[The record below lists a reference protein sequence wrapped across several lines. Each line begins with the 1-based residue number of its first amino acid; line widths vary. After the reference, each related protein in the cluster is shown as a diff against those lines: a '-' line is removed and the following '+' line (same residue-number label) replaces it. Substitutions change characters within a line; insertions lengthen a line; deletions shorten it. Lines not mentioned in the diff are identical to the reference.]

1 MAKIVTINSDILE
14 ALREYKVNGDEA
26 KLYLLGIYF
35 GLNTEYISEKTRK
48 QVNALGIVE
57 REYKDNS
64 SSPNTVRWKVPLF
77 NEEKEEAFN
86 WISNYMKLFG
96 DINPERKGTKSA
108 CMSRMKKFFAEHPEV
123 RKQDVKNAVEAYLKT
138 VSDPQYL
145 KSSHKFIYDGAGF
158 NKVSMLEQ
166 YIEQLKASGS
176 KDGRTTK
183 MN

>member
-1 MAKIVTINSDILE
+1 MSKIVTINSDILE
-14 ALREYKVNGDEA
+14 ALREYKVNSDEA

-64 SSPNTVRWKVPLF
+64 SSPHTLRWKVPLF
-77 NEEKEEAFN
+77 NEEKDEAFA

-108 CMSRMKKFFAEHPEV
+108 CMSRMKRFFTEHPEV
-123 RKQDVKNAVEAYLKT
+123 RKQDVKSAVEAYLRT
-138 VSDPQYL
+138 VSDPAYL
-145 KSSHKFIYDGAGF
+145 KSAHKFIYEGTGF

-166 YIEQLKASGS
+166 YIEQLKLNSTR
-176 KDGRTTK
+176 DGRTSK
-183 MN
+183 IS